1 MNSNRIQF
9 IKEWFILAT
18 NKRQFTLRV
27 QEENFLKIKAIAE
40 ADRRSIA
47 MEIEYI
53 LEQYIKD
60 YEEKNGVIDD
70 IEWLSILN
78 N

>member
-1 MNSNRIQF
+1 M
-9 IKEWFILAT
+9 AT
-18 NKRQFTLRV
+18 NKRQFTLRL

-53 LEQYIKD
+53 LEKHIKEYEQQY
-60 YEEKNGVIDD
+60 GPIDISND
-70 IEWLSILN
+70 I
-78 N
+78 

>member
-1 MNSNRIQF
+1 M
-9 IKEWFILAT
+9 AT
-18 NKRQFTLRV
+18 NKRQFTLRL

-53 LEQYIKD
+53 LEQYIKN
-60 YEEKNGVIDD
+60 YEKNNGTVQVNK
-70 IEWLSILN
+70 L
-78 N
+78 

>member
-1 MNSNRIQF
+1 M
-9 IKEWFILAT
+9 AT
-18 NKRQFTLRV
+18 NKRQFTLRL

-53 LEQYIKD
+53 LEKYIKD
-60 YEEKNGVIDD
+60 YEENNGTVQVNK
-70 IEWLSILN
+70 L
-78 N
+78 

>member
-1 MNSNRIQF
+1 MIY
-9 IKEWFILAT
+9 LAT
-18 NKRQFTLRV
+18 NKRQFTLRL

-60 YEEKNGVIDD
+60 YETKNGAIH
-70 IEWLSILN
+70 N
-78 N
+78 F